1 MNKSVKNL
9 IYPVIVTECNDET
22 GHYFSVVSPNIKG
35 MVTDGETLQ
44 EAMVHAEDAIA
55 TMIADTEYPE
65 VQDPRKWNLEKDD
78 FIMWVPVNM
87 NKWLNQHQKTVRRNV
102 SIPENLNNWAKQNQI
117 NVSKVVT
124 DALRSMQEA

>member
-1 MNKSVKNL
+1 MNKVKNL
-9 IYPVIVTECNDET
+9 IYPVVVTECNDES

-65 VQDPRKWNLEKDD
+65 VQDPRKWKLEKND

-87 NKWLNQHQKTVRRNV
+87 SKWLNQHQKTVRRNV
-102 SIPENLNNWAKQNQI
+102 SIPENLNDWAKKNKI

-124 DALRSMQEA
+124 DALRSMQEV